1 MYLLVLLYLWLT
13 LFIKH
18 ICYVFFA
25 LKNIGHNLLHG
36 TMPLLLLDKTQIQTT
51 DDDEPTNCVGR
62 RPFKKIGLQW
72 LDKKTSPNIEP
83 LVQLQTLSLSEF
95 IQDLY
100 YAVMMYFCFA
110 ILLYSSDIIFTY
122 LCIYLPMALL
132 KTIIV

>member
-36 TMPLLLLDKTQIQTT
+36 TMPLLLLDKTQIQTAYNAQ
-51 DDDEPTNCVGR
+51 PTNCTVR
-62 RPFKKIGLQW
+62 SPFKRIGLQW
-72 LDKKTSPNIEP
+72 LNKNTSPNIEP
-83 LVQLQTLSLSEF
+83 LVHLQTLCLSEF

-100 YAVMMYFCFA
+100 CAVLMYFCFA
-110 ILLYSSDIIFTY
+110 NLLYSSDIIFAY
-122 LCIYLPMALL
+122 IYE
-132 KTIIV
+132 

>member
-1 MYLLVLLYLWLT
+1 
-13 LFIKH
+13 
-18 ICYVFFA
+18 
-25 LKNIGHNLLHG
+25 
-36 TMPLLLLDKTQIQTT
+36 MPLLLREST

-122 LCIYLPMALL
+122 LCIHLPMAVL